1 MSRQNS
7 LKRKNIKDNPC
18 DHEEELEKRKKSK
31 ESYFYCYKCN
41 NIILIDKANSSYKPS
56 FDSKDTLHIYSSHTK
71 CDKTFYYRYEKQDFI
86 DDIVNGIVPKY
97 FLNKFLVPEVNEAIG
112 FEFSEL
118 HALNYLFDELDDKHK
133 YLKIIYDSYI
143 ENDEYYL
150 SDSQRELAF
159 NEYKKYRDIY
169 NK

>member
-1 MSRQNS
+1 MDISGFS
-7 LKRKNIKDNPC
+7 FSSDDMLLVGSD
-18 DHEEELEKRKKSK
+18 
-31 ESYFYCYKCN
+31 YFFHDCEGFIPHDYDY
-41 NIILIDKANSSYKPS
+41 IILVDKANDSFKPI

-71 CDKTFYYRYEKQDFI
+71 CDKTFYYRYTKQDFL
-86 DDIVNGIVPKY
+86 DDIVNGVVPKY

-118 HALNYLFDELDDKHK
+118 HALKYLFDELDDKHK
-133 YLKIIYDSYI
+133 YLKIIYESYI

>member
-1 MSRQNS
+1 M
-7 LKRKNIKDNPC
+7 NISGFSFSSD
-18 DHEEELEKRKKSK
+18 DMLLVGSD
-31 ESYFYCYKCN
+31 YFFHDCEGYIPHDYDY
-41 NIILIDKANSSYKPS
+41 IILIDKANSSYKPS

-97 FLNKFLVPEVNEAIG
+97 FLNEFLIPEVNEAIG

>member
-1 MSRQNS
+1 M
-7 LKRKNIKDNPC
+7 NISGFSFSSD
-18 DHEEELEKRKKSK
+18 DMLLVGSD
-31 ESYFYCYKCN
+31 YFFHNCEGYIPHDYDY
-41 NIILIDKANSSYKPS
+41 IILIDKANSSYKPS

-86 DDIVNGIVPKY
+86 NDIVNGIVPKY

>member
-1 MSRQNS
+1 M
-7 LKRKNIKDNPC
+7 NISGFSFSSD
-18 DHEEELEKRKKSK
+18 DMLLVGSD
-31 ESYFYCYKCN
+31 YFFHDCEGYIPHDYDY
-41 NIILIDKANSSYKPS
+41 IILIDKANSSYKPS

-97 FLNKFLVPEVNEAIG
+97 FLNKFLIPEVNEAIG

>member
-1 MSRQNS
+1 M
-7 LKRKNIKDNPC
+7 NISGFSFSSD
-18 DHEEELEKRKKSK
+18 DMLLVGSD
-31 ESYFYCYKCN
+31 YFFHDCEGYILHDYDY
-41 NIILIDKANSSYKPS
+41 IILIDKANSSYKPS

-97 FLNKFLVPEVNEAIG
+97 FLNKFLIPEVNEAIG

-150 SDSQRELAF
+150 SDSQREKAF

>member
-1 MSRQNS
+1 M
-7 LKRKNIKDNPC
+7 NISGFSFSSD
-18 DHEEELEKRKKSK
+18 DMLLVGSD
-31 ESYFYCYKCN
+31 YFFHNCEGYVPHDYDY
-41 NIILIDKANSSYKPS
+41 IILIDKANSSYKPS

-86 DDIVNGIVPKY
+86 NDIVNGIVPKY

>member
-1 MSRQNS
+1 M
-7 LKRKNIKDNPC
+7 NISGFSFSSD
-18 DHEEELEKRKKSK
+18 DMLLVGSD
-31 ESYFYCYKCN
+31 YFFHNCEGYIPHDYDY
-41 NIILIDKANSSYKPS
+41 IILIDKANSSYKPS

>member
-1 MSRQNS
+1 M
-7 LKRKNIKDNPC
+7 NISGFSFSSD
-18 DHEEELEKRKKSK
+18 DMLLVGSD
-31 ESYFYCYKCN
+31 YFFHNCEGYIPHDYDY
-41 NIILIDKANSSYKPS
+41 IILIDKANSSYKPS

-86 DDIVNGIVPKY
+86 DDIVNGIVSKY

-159 NEYKKYRDIY
+159 NEYKKYKDIY